1 MDLIPDARCSK
12 ALHYLAD
19 SDEECALLKTDVL
32 RKEYVLD
39 LAKKRV
45 FLVADGNIEERKAT
59 AECSADV
66 QAAVEAHLKATVAF
80 ERVRAKRATEAM
92 IVDTWRSVN
101 ANRRSGNV

>member
-1 MDLIPDARCSK
+1 VVTDERCNR
-12 ALHYLAD
+12 ALQYLAKT
-19 SDEECALLKTDVL
+19 DEDCAVLKTEVL

-45 FLVADGNIEERKAT
+45 FLISDGNIEERKAT
-59 AECSADV
+59 AEVSGDV
-66 QAAVEAHLKATVAF
+66 QGAIEAHLKATLAF
-80 ERVRAKRATEAM
+80 EKVRAKRATEAM